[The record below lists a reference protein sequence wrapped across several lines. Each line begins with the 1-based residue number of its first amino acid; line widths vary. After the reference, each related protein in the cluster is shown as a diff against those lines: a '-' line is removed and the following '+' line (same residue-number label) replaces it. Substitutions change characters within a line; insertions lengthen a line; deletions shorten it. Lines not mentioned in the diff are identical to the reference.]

1 MERVGE
7 RRDKSRIVRQP
18 GHIPLLQQSIHP
30 RHSEIELKRTDSELV
45 VACGP
50 SRNELEELVGT
61 IVFD

>member
-30 RHSEIELKRTDSELV
+30 RHGEIELKRTDRELV
-45 VACGP
+45 VACRT
-50 SRNELEELVGT
+50 SLNEVEELVD
-61 IVFD
+61 ILVFN